1 MARTSARYC
10 ERLRVPVRWWLQG
23 GLLVTSFWV
32 AMVVAIPERAAW
44 GIAAALMVMLAAA
57 LWAYGAARVEVKDGW
72 LYVGRA
78 RIEVT
83 FVGEVRA
90 LDADATR
97 QWSGPLADARALLL
111 LRPYRSQAVRIEID
125 DPDDPTPYWLVSSR
139 RPAELAAALDLSRQN
154 PAGGT
159 SHTPAPSAGSET
171 QSTNP

>member
-1 MARTSARYC
+1 MARPSARFR
-10 ERLRVPVRWWLQG
+10 ERLRVPVRWWFQG
-23 GLLVTSFWV
+23 SMLVTSFWV

-44 GIAAALMVMLAAA
+44 GIAAALMALLAGA

-72 LYVGRA
+72 LYVHRA
-78 RIEVT
+78 SIEVK
-83 FVGEVRA
+83 FVGQVRA

-111 LRPYRSQAVRIEID
+111 LRPYRSRSVRIEI
-125 DPDDPTPYWLVSSR
+125 DDPTPYWLVSSR
-139 RPAELAAALDLSRQN
+139 RPAELAAALDLSRQT

>member
-1 MARTSARYC
+1 M
-10 ERLRVPVRWWLQG
+10 
-23 GLLVTSFWV
+23 LVTSFWV
-32 AMVVAIPERAAW
+32 AVVVAIPERAAW
-44 GIAAALMVMLAAA
+44 GIAAALMAMLAGA

-78 RIEVT
+78 NIEVK

-111 LRPYRSQAVRIEID
+111 LRPYRSRSVRIEID

-139 RPAELAAALDLSRQN
+139 RPAELAAALDLSRQT
-154 PAGGT
+154 PDGGT
-159 SHTPAPSAGSET
+159 SHTPDPSAGSET
-171 QSTNP
+171 QLTNP